1 MSRKKIPTQDC
12 RATFRKINAQLDIAS
27 TRLEACLKDA
37 DNMVG
42 SPEGRAEHKDNLT
55 DIIAKVTATKQR
67 IVEYDEYIAEALA
80 RSSDPE

>member
-1 MSRKKIPTQDC
+1 
-12 RATFRKINAQLDIAS
+12 
-27 TRLEACLKDA
+27 LKDA